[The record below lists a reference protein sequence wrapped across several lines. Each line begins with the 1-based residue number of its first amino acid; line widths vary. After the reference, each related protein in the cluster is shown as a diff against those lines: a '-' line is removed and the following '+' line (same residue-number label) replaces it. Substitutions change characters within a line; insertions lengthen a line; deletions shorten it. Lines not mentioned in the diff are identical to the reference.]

1 MGGINLEDHFGKP
14 LPEAQQLPHELRA
27 HQFMDL
33 ANDSMPL
40 SFPRVTFHAFYLTG
54 MEIFQGEQAVKG
66 LKMLDDPKMTEY
78 DDPDLK
84 ELLQEQI
91 ETGNRADIESATQ
104 AKVQCSMLSD
114 QEEELEEALRKLTL
128 LAAEKGGSLGD
139 VERSKN
145 ILRGIAKRRPDMD
158 LDSLSKEFALTSYF
172 IFD

>member
-1 MGGINLEDHFGKP
+1 MGSINLEDHFGKP

-40 SFPRVTFHAFYLTG
+40 SFPRVTFHAFDLTG

-66 LKMLDDPKMTEY
+66 LKILNDPKMTKE
-78 DDPDLK
+78 DDPDLR
-84 ELLQEQI
+84 ELSQELIQ
-91 ETGNRADIESATQ
+91 TGNRADIESANQ
-104 AKVQCSMLSD
+104 ARVQCSMLSD
-114 QEEELEEALRKLTL
+114 YKEELEEALKKLTI

-139 VERSKN
+139 VERRN
-145 ILRGIAKRRPDMD
+145 NPLRGADKRRPD
-158 LDSLSKEFALTSYF
+158 LGLESLSKEFALTSYF